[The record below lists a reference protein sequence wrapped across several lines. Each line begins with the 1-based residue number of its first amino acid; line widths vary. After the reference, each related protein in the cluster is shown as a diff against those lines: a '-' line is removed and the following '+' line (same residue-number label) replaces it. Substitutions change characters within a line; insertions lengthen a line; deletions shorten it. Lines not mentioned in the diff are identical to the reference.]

1 MSQRKYYNGYQFQ
14 TLDNCTATIINYIDS
29 HHILIQ
35 FENGIQRLVDCK
47 HLTRISKYK
56 MPQIQS
62 NGNDNSSCYRTWSSL
77 LNRSLYHNTN
87 KSCYDDVILCD
98 EWKVYNNF
106 EKWYEENYYT
116 LPSGESVQLDKDILV
131 KHNTIY
137 SPSTCIFVPQTI
149 NALLTNRAKATIA
162 KRTYTKNTS
171 PISSDMLPIG
181 VTWCNDKKKYRA
193 SINYHGTVKNL
204 GRFNTVEEAFNV
216 YKIAKEQYIK
226 DTANEYK
233 QYIPNK
239 LYEALI
245 NYKVEIND

>member
-1 MSQRKYYNGYQFQ
+1 MNKKYYNGYQFT
-14 TLDNCTATIINYIDS
+14 TLDNHIATIINYINS
-29 HHILIQ
+29 KHIIVK
-35 FENGIQRLVDCK
+35 FDNGLEVNYTTARLSSIHK
-47 HLTRISKYK
+47 HR
-56 MPQIQS
+56 MPQVKSYDI
-62 NGNDNSSCYRTWSSL
+62 DNQECYRLWSTL
-77 LNRSLYHNTN
+77 INRAVYHSNSHEIYKET
-87 KSCYDDVILCD
+87 SICD
-98 EWKVYNNF
+98 EWRVYDNF
-106 EKWYEENYYT
+106 KKWYEENYYT

-131 KHNTIY
+131 KHNTVY

-149 NALLTNRAKATIA
+149 NGLLTNRAKATIA
-162 KRTYTKNTS
+162 KRICSKNTS

-193 SINYHGTVKNL
+193 SINYHGKVKNL